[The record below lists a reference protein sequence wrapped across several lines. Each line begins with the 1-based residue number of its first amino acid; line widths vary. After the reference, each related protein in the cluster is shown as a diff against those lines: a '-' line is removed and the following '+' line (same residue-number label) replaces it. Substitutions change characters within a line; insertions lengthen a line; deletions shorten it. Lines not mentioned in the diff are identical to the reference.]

1 MEKYMED
8 KLYFKNA
15 YFIIGNA
22 YSGKSTMIKMLADK
36 YNGVHLEENYHDRYT
51 DNLNWDEFPY
61 LSYTKNLVDWHDFI
75 RRTPDEYE
83 KWVNGVSKECEIIE
97 LNVLKELTNS
107 DKLIFVDTN
116 ISIET
121 LKKVVPPGHVL
132 VMLTDNLESVNRF
145 FERSDREKQ
154 FLYRL
159 IMEESNPKKALDN
172 FRECLLRINS
182 KENYDKFLNS
192 GFKVLLKDNT
202 RTVDETLKIVEEYF
216 KLSKGE

>member
-1 MEKYMED
+1 MEG

-83 KWVNGVSKECEIIE
+83 KWINGVSKECEKIE
-97 LNVLKELTNS
+97 LNVLKELTKES

-121 LKKVVPPGHVL
+121 LKKVAPLGHVL
-132 VMLTDNLESVNRF
+132 VMLTDNMESVNRF

-159 IMEESNPKKALDN
+159 IMEESDPKKALDN
-172 FRECLLRINS
+172 FRECLIRINS

-216 KLSKGE
+216 KLSNGE

>member
-1 MEKYMED
+1 MED

-121 LKKVVPPGHVL
+121 LKKVAPPGHVL

-182 KENYDKFLNS
+182 KENYDKYLNS